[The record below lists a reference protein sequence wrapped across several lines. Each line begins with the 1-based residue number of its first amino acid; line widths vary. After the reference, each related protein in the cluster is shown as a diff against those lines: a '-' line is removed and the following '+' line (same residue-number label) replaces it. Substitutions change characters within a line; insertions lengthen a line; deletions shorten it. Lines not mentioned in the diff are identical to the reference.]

1 MKKMFPLVLMLF
13 HLAQHLTIT
22 NWRLLWSLNMKPTR
36 ILGGHSKK
44 IEKSYKFSQKL
55 IKDRITSTSPFE
67 EQMVVVEN
75 FRGITFFDNISSIS
89 SLGKK

>member
-1 MKKMFPLVLMLF
+1 VDTL
-13 HLAQHLTIT
+13 
-22 NWRLLWSLNMKPTR
+22 
-36 ILGGHSKK
+36 KK